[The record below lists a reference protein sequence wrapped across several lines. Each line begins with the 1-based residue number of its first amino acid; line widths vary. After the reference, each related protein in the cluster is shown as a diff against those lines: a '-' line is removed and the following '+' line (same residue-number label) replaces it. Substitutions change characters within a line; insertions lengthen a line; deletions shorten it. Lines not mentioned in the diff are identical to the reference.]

1 MQVLISRGLG
11 RGLWSCIT
19 NKLPGDTM
27 HCLWSARSP
36 SKFFNDV
43 WVVCF
48 LCLSIFENVF
58 LLSIRMNNIF
68 TRKRI
73 LEAQTFITNLFDRC
87 SIIFQHFALQGVLRL
102 TLFESLEIQLQFFP
116 ARKLARDFQYHASSN
131 IHHQKKKKKTRWIC
145 IYI

>member
-1 MQVLISRGLG
+1 MIL
-11 RGLWSCIT
+11 
-19 NKLPGDTM
+19 M
-27 HCLWSARSP
+27 YCLWSARSP

-48 LCLSIFENVF
+48 LCLSIFENIF
-58 LLSIRMNNIF
+58 LLSIHMNNIF

-102 TLFESLEIQLQFFP
+102 TLFESLEIQQQFFP
-116 ARKLARDFQYHASSN
+116 DRNLQEIFN
-131 IHHQKKKKKTRWIC
+131 IMQVQISPRKKKKNQLDEFVFIFNLA
-145 IYI
+145 